1 MRLQQSERHIHLV
14 LLGVR
19 RAPSSSPRQMHD
31 SEEKRGGRGRR
42 RRRCRC
48 RIGLEAGHLVPC
60 EHGEE
65 RRRRN
70 EKTAAAAVCARAC
83 RLGIYGVGRRRNVGK
98 GKGGERTEHRTN
110 LSNIGY
116 SGRPPTSAARASA
129 AERLTTA
136 SVWDFREREQTLY
149 RSTVHRFSQ

>member
-70 EKTAAAAVCARAC
+70 EKTAAAAVCARA
-83 RLGIYGVGRRRNVGK
+83 RAAWVFMVWDGGEMWGKEKAENEPNTEPTFQILGIRADRRHRRRGRRRRN
-98 GKGGERTEHRTN
+98 
-110 LSNIGY
+110 
-116 SGRPPTSAARASA
+116 
-129 AERLTTA
+129 
-136 SVWDFREREQTLY
+136 D
-149 RSTVHRFSQ
+149 